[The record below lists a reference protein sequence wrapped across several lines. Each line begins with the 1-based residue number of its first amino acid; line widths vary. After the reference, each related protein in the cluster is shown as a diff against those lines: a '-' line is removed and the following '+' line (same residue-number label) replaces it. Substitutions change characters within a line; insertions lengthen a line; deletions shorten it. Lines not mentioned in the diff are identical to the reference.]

1 MKSQGDACTPAG
13 RKSRRF
19 GLWAAMLAISI
30 CAVGMNASTALALS
44 PAVETLPA
52 SSVAE
57 KGATLNGKVNSN
69 GAETKAYFE
78 YGTTTSYGSKTA
90 EVNVGSGT
98 TTLKR
103 SEAVS
108 GLSPNTVYHYRMV
121 ASNSSGSSQGAD
133 QTFTTPGP
141 PTAVFPSATPE
152 ASGEGA
158 TLKAIVDPNG
168 QSTTYQ
174 FEYGTQPGTFTN
186 VAPIPAASAGSG
198 YEPATVDYKVT
209 GLTPGTVY
217 YFRVSATNAGG
228 KATSGQSFF
237 ASSNHPG
244 VQMAPVSEIS
254 RTGATLNATIEPHG
268 SLTSYNFEYGTTTSY
283 GFKTPSK
290 SIGAEVGS
298 SAVAEPITG
307 LKPNTVYHYRL
318 VTFNSTGSHISGDL
332 TFTTL
337 SNATLYFKGGE
348 QLKSAAPLKTFSS
361 NLLFG
366 GESGTH
372 GCTETEFAGGV
383 KENPGAVQAVTTKKM
398 QSGEPLCFWKAGYW
412 IAYSIPTEGMTI
424 EYAKNGA
431 GEGLVRSSKFVLK
444 QTIYYEKGLKLAE
457 CEYNLSLSGTFKTL
471 VALESTLS
479 GKTEVLKGSQYC
491 PGPES
496 VTGKFVVTSGG
507 IAVEAK

>member
-1 MKSQGDACTPAG
+1 MKSQGDACTQAR
-13 RKSRRF
+13 RKSKRL
-19 GLWAAMLAISI
+19 GLLAAMFAISI
-30 CAVGMNASTALALS
+30 CALGMNASVAFALS

-57 KGATLNGKVNSN
+57 KGATLNGKVNPN

-98 TTLKR
+98 TTLAR

-108 GLSPNTVYHYRMV
+108 GLSPNTVYHYRIV
-121 ASNSSGSSQGAD
+121 ASNSFGSSQGAD
-133 QTFTTPGP
+133 QTFTTVGP
-141 PTAVFPSATPE
+141 PTAAFPSATPE
-152 ASGEGA
+152 SSGEEA

-174 FEYGTQPGTFTN
+174 FEYGTQPGTFTD

-198 YEPATVDYKVT
+198 YGPVTVDYKVT

-244 VQMAPVSEIS
+244 IQMAPVSEIS

-268 SLTSYNFEYGTTTSY
+268 SSTSYHFEYGTTASY

-298 SAVAEPITG
+298 SAVAEPIAG

-318 VTFNSTGSHISGDL
+318 VTSNSTGSHISGDL

-337 SNATLYFKGGE
+337 SNATLYLKGGV
-348 QLKSAAPLKTFSS
+348 KPLELNTNLRAFSS
-361 NLLFG
+361 NLTFS
-366 GESGTH
+366 GESGVH
-372 GCTETEFAGGV
+372 SCNETEFSGKV
-383 KENPGAVQAVTTKKM
+383 TENPGATQGLNTSKM
-398 QSGEPLCFWKAGYW
+398 QNSGGKCPWKAGY
-412 IAYSIPTEGMTI
+412 SIHYLFITANIPI

-431 GEGLVRSSKFVLK
+431 GEGFARTSKFSFF
-444 QTIYYEKGLKLAE
+444 QAIYFEGLKVAE
-457 CEYNLSLSGTFKTL
+457 CEYRLTLAGTFKTAT
-471 VALESTLS
+471 ALEPTLA
-479 GKTEVLKGSQYC
+479 GKTEVLKGNANC
-491 PGPES
+491 PGSES
-496 VTGKFVVTSGG
+496 VSGKFVVTSSGM
-507 IAVEAK
+507 AVEAK